1 MIRALREAKSLGL
14 RELARRADLN
24 PGYLSRLER
33 GLIRE
38 AGDRQVQRVATALRV
53 PVDVITEET
62 P

>member
-1 MIRALREAKSLGL
+1 MVRALRQAKKLGL
-14 RELARRADLN
+14 RELARRAELD

-33 GLIRE
+33 GLIRD
-38 AGDRQVQRVATALRV
+38 AGDRQVQRVAAALHV